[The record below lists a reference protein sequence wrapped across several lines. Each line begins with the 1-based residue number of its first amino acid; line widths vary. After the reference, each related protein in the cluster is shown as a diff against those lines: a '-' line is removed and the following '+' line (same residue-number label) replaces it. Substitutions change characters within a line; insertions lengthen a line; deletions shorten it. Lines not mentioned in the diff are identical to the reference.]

1 MNDVT
6 HPDNPEISVADVES
20 APKIS
25 NKKKKKVSPSLD
37 EQSVYLPS
45 DIVGGSIPYIA
56 ATEDEAVWN
65 AAAQACGTDRIHY
78 TYTVHEGRCWY
89 LATPSSALASN
100 PDSWCPLAAALP
112 GNSEFWDTETV
123 YIYEQD
129 GVAAALRWD
138 DETGRMQ
145 VFIGPSRTI
154 LPRMQSMEG
163 NFVTI
168 KADGLKAVPWHN
180 RALMQE
186 KLSRATVRGLFWSG
200 LIVTLIALGFWLAS
214 HVAATVVKP
223 DVRKA
228 QQETESATVNL
239 MLEAGKALTSD
250 SQRHLY
256 RVQELLVS
264 LQDVGGTLIK
274 YSVEKDGVVW
284 EALIPSAL
292 AGNVV
297 ARYDAKTIGREKDG
311 RLRIRGKR

>member
-1 MNDVT
+1 MSDIEDVK
-6 HPDNPEISVADVES
+6 NPETV
-20 APKIS
+20 PKPS
-25 NKKKKKVSPSLD
+25 PKPFQKKKEDDSS
-37 EQSVYLPS
+37 QAQNTYLPT

-56 ATEDEAVWN
+56 GTEDEAVWN

-89 LATPSSALASN
+89 LATPSNALASN

-129 GVAAALRWD
+129 GAAAALRWD

-145 VFIGPSRTI
+145 VFVGPSRTI
-154 LPRMQSMEG
+154 LPRMQSMDG

-168 KADGLKAVPWHN
+168 NADGLAPVLWTN

-200 LIVTLIALGFWLAS
+200 LIVTIVALSFWFVS
-214 HVAATVVKP
+214 HVAATVIKP
-223 DVRKA
+223 DLRKA
-228 QQETESATVNL
+228 QQETESATVSL

-256 RVQELLVS
+256 RVQELLIS

-274 YSVEKDGVVW
+274 YNIEDGKVTW

-297 ARYDAKTIGREKDG
+297 SQYNAKTIGREKDG
-311 RLRIRGKR
+311 RLRIQGER

>member
-1 MNDVT
+1 MSDMTNTDS
-6 HPDNPEISVADVES
+6 PEMSS
-20 APKIS
+20 APEVEMKPKVS
-25 NKKKKKVSPSLD
+25 KKKKVETAQ
-37 EQSVYLPS
+37 EQNTYLPA

-56 ATEDEAVWN
+56 ATEEEAVWN

-89 LATPSSALASN
+89 IATPSSALASN

-112 GNSEFWDTETV
+112 GNSEFWDKETV
-123 YIYEQD
+123 YIYEQE
-129 GVAAALRWD
+129 GSAAALRWD

-145 VFIGPSRTI
+145 IFSGPSRTI
-154 LPRMQSMEG
+154 LPRMQSMDG

-168 KADGLKAVPWHN
+168 KAEGLKPVPWTN

-200 LIVTLIALGFWLAS
+200 LVVAAIALTFWLVS
-214 HVAATVVKP
+214 HIAATVIKP

-264 LQDVGGTLIK
+264 LQDVGGTLTK
-274 YSVEKDGVVW
+274 YEVDKGTVTW
-284 EALIPSAL
+284 EALIPSSVAS
-292 AGNVV
+292 NVI
-297 ARYDAKTIGREKDG
+297 ARYSAEPLGIEPDG
-311 RLRIRGKR
+311 RQRIQGKR